1 MILSKKISKKITDTL
16 VTNEII
22 EPQKEGIYFYCLDFS
37 LDLILFNCSLLL
49 IGGLLGLFLPS
60 LVYIIILVPVRML
73 AGGAHAKSPY
83 SCFLLSYSIYFLT
96 LFLSRLP
103 YLIMP
108 GLYILLISL
117 LTLIIWG
124 LAPVG
129 NAHKH
134 YTTAERIQNFYR
146 DSAPEIRKLSK
157 IKKILFFLLFFI
169 YAFAVLML
177 SWKQQLYYHMI
188 LICLCIV
195 LINQCIARC
204 LNHRTL
210 HVSKGEKK

>member
-1 MILSKKISKKITDTL
+1 MILSKKISKKITDIL

-22 EPQKEGIYFYCLDFS
+22 ESQKKDIYFYCLDFA

-49 IGGLLGLFLPS
+49 IGGLLDFFLPS
-60 LVYIIILVPVRML
+60 LVYIIILVPIRML

-117 LTLIIWG
+117 LTVMIWV

-134 YTTAERIQNFYR
+134 YTTAERT
-146 DSAPEIRKLSK
+146 K
-157 IKKILFFLLFFI
+157 IKKKLFFLLFFI

-177 SWKQQLYYHMI
+177 SWKQQLNYHMI

>member
-22 EPQKEGIYFYCLDFS
+22 ESQKKEIYFYCLDFA

-49 IGGLLGLFLPS
+49 IGGLLDFFLPS

-108 GLYILLISL
+108 GLYTLLISM
-117 LTLIIWG
+117 LTVMIWV

-129 NAHKH
+129 NAHKN
-134 YTTAERIQNFYR
+134 YTTAE
-146 DSAPEIRKLSK
+146 KTK

-177 SWKQQLYYHMI
+177 SWKQSFYQHLI

-195 LINQCIARC
+195 LINQSIASC

-210 HVSKGEKK
+210 HVLKGGKNK

>member
-1 MILSKKISKKITDTL
+1 MILSKKISKKITDIL

-22 EPQKEGIYFYCLDFS
+22 ESQKKDIYFYCLDFA

-49 IGGLLGLFLPS
+49 IGGLLDFFLPS
-60 LVYIIILVPVRML
+60 LVYIIILVPILML

-117 LTLIIWG
+117 LTGGWLQLEMHTSTTPLPKEQKSKKYCSFCYSLFTHLQSSCYHGNSNSII
-124 LAPVG
+124 
-129 NAHKH
+129 
-134 YTTAERIQNFYR
+134 I
-146 DSAPEIRKLSK
+146 
-157 IKKILFFLLFFI
+157 
-169 YAFAVLML
+169 
-177 SWKQQLYYHMI
+177 
-188 LICLCIV
+188 
-195 LINQCIARC
+195 
-204 LNHRTL
+204 
-210 HVSKGEKK
+210 

>member
-129 NAHKH
+129 KCTQALHH
-134 YTTAERIQNFYR
+134 C
-146 DSAPEIRKLSK
+146 RKNK
-157 IKKILFFLLFFI
+157 NQKN
-169 YAFAVLML
+169 
-177 SWKQQLYYHMI
+177 
-188 LICLCIV
+188 IV
-195 LINQCIARC
+195 LSVILYLRICSPHAIMETATLLSYDIDLLVHRSYQSMY
-204 LNHRTL
+204 RTL
-210 HVSKGEKK
+210 LES

>member
-22 EPQKEGIYFYCLDFS
+22 EPQKDGIYFYCLDFS

-134 YTTAERIQNFYR
+134 YTTAERT
-146 DSAPEIRKLSK
+146 K
-157 IKKILFFLLFFI
+157 IKKYCSFCYSLFTHLQ
-169 YAFAVLML
+169 
-177 SWKQQLYYHMI
+177 SSCYHGNSNSI
-188 LICLCIV
+188 II
-195 LINQCIARC
+195 
-204 LNHRTL
+204 
-210 HVSKGEKK
+210 

>member
-22 EPQKEGIYFYCLDFS
+22 ESQKKEIYFYCLDFA

-49 IGGLLGLFLPS
+49 IGGLLNLFLPS
-60 LVYIIILVPVRML
+60 FVYIVILVPVRML

-108 GLYILLISL
+108 GLYTLLISM
-117 LTLIIWG
+117 LTVMILV

-134 YTTAERIQNFYR
+134 YTDAEI
-146 DSAPEIRKLSK
+146 KK
-157 IKKILFFLLFFI
+157 IKKKIFFLLFFI

-177 SWKQQLYYHMI
+177 SWEQQIYYHII
-188 LICLCIV
+188 LICMCIV

-210 HVSKGEKK
+210 HVSKGGKK

>member
-16 VTNEII
+16 VTNKII
-22 EPQKEGIYFYCLDFS
+22 ESQKKDIYLYCLDFA

-49 IGGLLGLFLPS
+49 IGELLDLFLPS
-60 LVYIIILVPVRML
+60 LVYIVILVPVRML

-124 LAPVG
+124 LAPVE

-134 YTTAERIQNFYR
+134 YTAAERTKNQKNIIFSVILYLR
-146 DSAPEIRKLSK
+146 ICSPHAIMETATLLSYD
-157 IKKILFFLLFFI
+157 IDLHVHRS
-169 YAFAVLML
+169 YQSM
-177 SWKQQLYYHMI
+177 Y
-188 LICLCIV
+188 
-195 LINQCIARC
+195 
-204 LNHRTL
+204 RTL
-210 HVSKGEKK
+210 HES

>member
-124 LAPVG
+124 AG
-129 NAHKH
+129 
-134 YTTAERIQNFYR
+134 
-146 DSAPEIRKLSK
+146 S
-157 IKKILFFLLFFI
+157 
-169 YAFAVLML
+169 
-177 SWKQQLYYHMI
+177 SWKCTQALHHCRKNKNQKN
-188 LICLCIV
+188 IV
-195 LINQCIARC
+195 LSVILYLRICSPHAIMETATLLSYDIDLLVHRSYQSMY
-204 LNHRTL
+204 RTL
-210 HVSKGEKK
+210 LES

>member
-83 SCFLLSYSIYFLT
+83 SCFLLSYSIYFL
-96 LFLSRLP
+96 
-103 YLIMP
+103 
-108 GLYILLISL
+108 
-117 LTLIIWG
+117 
-124 LAPVG
+124 
-129 NAHKH
+129 HH
-134 YTTAERIQNFYR
+134 C
-146 DSAPEIRKLSK
+146 RKNK
-157 IKKILFFLLFFI
+157 NQKN
-169 YAFAVLML
+169 
-177 SWKQQLYYHMI
+177 
-188 LICLCIV
+188 IV
-195 LINQCIARC
+195 LSVILYLRICSPHAIMETATLLSYDIDLLVHRSYQSMY
-204 LNHRTL
+204 RTL
-210 HVSKGEKK
+210 LES

>member
-96 LFLSRLP
+96 LFISVTIFD
-103 YLIMP
+103 YAWT
-108 GLYILLISL
+108 LYSSYQPAYSYNLGAGS
-117 LTLIIWG
+117 
-124 LAPVG
+124 
-129 NAHKH
+129 
-134 YTTAERIQNFYR
+134 
-146 DSAPEIRKLSK
+146 
-157 IKKILFFLLFFI
+157 
-169 YAFAVLML
+169 
-177 SWKQQLYYHMI
+177 SWKCTQALHHCRKNKNQKN
-188 LICLCIV
+188 IV
-195 LINQCIARC
+195 LSVILYLRICSPHAIMETATLLSYDIDLLVHRSYQSMY
-204 LNHRTL
+204 RTL
-210 HVSKGEKK
+210 LES

>member
-1 MILSKKISKKITDTL
+1 M
-16 VTNEII
+16 TNEII
-22 EPQKEGIYFYCLDFS
+22 ESQKKDIYFYCLDFA

-49 IGGLLGLFLPS
+49 IGGLLDFFLPS
-60 LVYIIILVPVRML
+60 LVYIIILVPIRML

-117 LTLIIWG
+117 LTLIIWV
-124 LAPVG
+124 LAPVETTY
-129 NAHKH
+129 KH
-134 YTTAERIQNFYR
+134 YTTDERT
-146 DSAPEIRKLSK
+146 K

-210 HVSKGEKK
+210 HVSRGGNK

>member
-1 MILSKKISKKITDTL
+1 MNVRSSLIFDRSYPFFYLSDVLCYTVKNERINEMILSKKISKKITDIL

-22 EPQKEGIYFYCLDFS
+22 ESQKKDIYFYCLDFA
-37 LDLILFNCSLLL
+37 LDLILFNCSLLT
-49 IGGLLGLFLPS
+49 
-60 LVYIIILVPVRML
+60 VM
-73 AGGAHAKSPY
+73 
-83 SCFLLSYSIYFLT
+83 
-96 LFLSRLP
+96 
-103 YLIMP
+103 
-108 GLYILLISL
+108 
-117 LTLIIWG
+117 IWV

-134 YTTAERIQNFYR
+134 YTTAERT
-146 DSAPEIRKLSK
+146 K

>member
-117 LTLIIWG
+117 LTLII
-124 LAPVG
+124 
-129 NAHKH
+129 
-134 YTTAERIQNFYR
+134 
-146 DSAPEIRKLSK
+146 
-157 IKKILFFLLFFI
+157 
-169 YAFAVLML
+169 
-177 SWKQQLYYHMI
+177 
-188 LICLCIV
+188 
-195 LINQCIARC
+195 
-204 LNHRTL
+204 
-210 HVSKGEKK
+210 

>member
-117 LTLIIWG
+117 LTLIIWV
-124 LAPVG
+124 LAPVETTY
-129 NAHKH
+129 KH
-134 YTTAERIQNFYR
+134 YTTDERT
-146 DSAPEIRKLSK
+146 K
-157 IKKILFFLLFFI
+157 IKKNIIFSVILYLRICGPHAIMETATLLSYDI
-169 YAFAVLML
+169 DLHVHSSYQSM
-177 SWKQQLYYHMI
+177 Y
-188 LICLCIV
+188 
-195 LINQCIARC
+195 
-204 LNHRTL
+204 RTL
-210 HVSKGEKK
+210 LES

>member
-1 MILSKKISKKITDTL
+1 MNVRSSLIFDRSYPFFYPSDILCYTVKNERIHEMILSKKISKKITDTL

-117 LTLIIWG
+117 RFDEFGGI
-124 LAPVG
+124 AD
-129 NAHKH
+129 KSS
-134 YTTAERIQNFYR
+134 NFYGLPFDR
-146 DSAPEIRKLSK
+146 GFC
-157 IKKILFFLLFFI
+157 FFHF
-169 YAFAVLML
+169 
-177 SWKQQLYYHMI
+177 
-188 LICLCIV
+188 
-195 LINQCIARC
+195 
-204 LNHRTL
+204 
-210 HVSKGEKK
+210 

>member
-22 EPQKEGIYFYCLDFS
+22 ESQKKEIYFYCLDFA

-49 IGGLLGLFLPS
+49 IGGLLNLFLPS
-60 LVYIIILVPVRML
+60 FVYIVILVPVRML

-108 GLYILLISL
+108 GLYTLLISM
-117 LTLIIWG
+117 LTVMIWV

-134 YTTAERIQNFYR
+134 YTDAEIT
-146 DSAPEIRKLSK
+146 K
-157 IKKILFFLLFFI
+157 IKKKIFFLLFFI

-177 SWKQQLYYHMI
+177 SWEQQIYYHII
-188 LICLCIV
+188 LICMCIV

-210 HVSKGEKK
+210 HVLKGGKNK

>member
-1 MILSKKISKKITDTL
+1 MIFSKKISKKITDTL

-22 EPQKEGIYFYCLDFS
+22 ESKKKAIYFYCLDFA
-37 LDLILFNCSLLL
+37 LDLILFNCGLLL
-49 IGGLLGLFLPS
+49 IGGVLGLFLPS

-117 LTLIIWG
+117 LTVMIWV
-124 LAPVG
+124 LAPVETT
-129 NAHKH
+129 HKH
-134 YTTAERIQNFYR
+134 YTDAE
-146 DSAPEIRKLSK
+146 KTK
-157 IKKILFFLLFFI
+157 IKKKLFFLLFFI

-177 SWKQQLYYHMI
+177 SWKQSFYQHLI

-204 LNHRTL
+204 MNHRTL
-210 HVSKGEKK
+210 HVSRGGKINDTEHSHLR

>member
-1 MILSKKISKKITDTL
+1 M
-16 VTNEII
+16 TNEII
-22 EPQKEGIYFYCLDFS
+22 ESQKKDIYFYCLDFA

-49 IGGLLGLFLPS
+49 IGGLLDFFLPS
-60 LVYIIILVPVRML
+60 LVYIIILVPIRML

-117 LTLIIWG
+117 LTVMIWV

-134 YTTAERIQNFYR
+134 YTTAERTKNQKN
-146 DSAPEIRKLSK
+146 
-157 IKKILFFLLFFI
+157 
-169 YAFAVLML
+169 
-177 SWKQQLYYHMI
+177 
-188 LICLCIV
+188 IV
-195 LINQCIARC
+195 LSVILYLRICSPHAIMETATLLSYDIDLLVHRSYQSMY
-204 LNHRTL
+204 RTL
-210 HVSKGEKK
+210 LES